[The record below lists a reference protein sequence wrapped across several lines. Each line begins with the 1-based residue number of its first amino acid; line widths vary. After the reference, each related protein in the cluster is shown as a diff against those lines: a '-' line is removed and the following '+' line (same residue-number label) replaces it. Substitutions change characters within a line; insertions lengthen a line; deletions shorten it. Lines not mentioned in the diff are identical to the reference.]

1 MAGQLCA
8 VWNDINGDVR
18 IFLDIG
24 ANPIKQVTL
33 ALMSETF
40 ELTLT
45 GNAYGGESFGRD
57 ADGRMVFVPFT
68 LPGEVVRVRP
78 METHKRWARALPEKW
93 IESSDQRIEP
103 RCPHFQTCGGCH
115 YQHIPYALQLAMKTG
130 IVRDQLERIG
140 GFEDPPIQSTIPSPN
155 PWNYRNNMRFH
166 ITEDGYLGF
175 VTFDGQRVFH
185 VKECHLPEQELTGLW
200 AHLDLDPTEIIE
212 EISLRSGGE
221 GEQMVILH
229 GTDAPD
235 IDISIESPSSVVWTS
250 PRGDFILAGQDY
262 FYFDINRHQF
272 RVSALSFFQ
281 VNTKMIPELV
291 HHVTALLSIQP
302 GQTIF
307 DLYAGVGLFSAAL
320 AESGAHVV
328 AVEESPHA
336 CRDFGFNLEQFTHID
351 LYEGSVGMAL
361 PQIKP
366 QPDAVLIDPPRAGLS
381 RQALDSLLERSSSHI
396 VYVSCDPAT
405 LSRDGKRLRAG
416 GYSLESLTPI
426 DLFPQTFHIET
437 ISLWT
442 R

>member
-1 MAGQLCA
+1 MTE
-8 VWNDINGDVR
+8 
-18 IFLDIG
+18 
-24 ANPIKQVTL
+24 TL
-33 ALMSETF
+33 

-57 ADGRMVFVPFT
+57 VDGRMVFVPFT
-68 LPGEVVRVRP
+68 LPGEVVRVRLV
-78 METHKRWARALPEKW
+78 ETHQRWARALPEKW
-93 IESSDQRIEP
+93 IEASDQRIEP

-115 YQHIPYALQLAMKTG
+115 YQHIPYALQLEIKAE
-130 IVRDQLERIG
+130 IVRDQLARIG
-140 GFEDPPIQSTIPSPN
+140 GFEDPPVQLPIPSPE

-166 ITEDGYLGF
+166 LTEDGKLGF
-175 VTFDGQRVFH
+175 VTFAGQRVFR
-185 VKECHLPEQELTGLW
+185 VEECHLPEQELIDLW
-200 AHLDLDPTEIIE
+200 TQLDLAPTKTIE
-212 EISLRSGGE
+212 EISLRNGGE

-235 IDISIESPSSVVWTS
+235 LEISIESPSSVVWTS
-250 PRGDFILAGQDY
+250 PSGDFILAGQDHL
-262 FYFDINRHQF
+262 YFDLSRGLF

-281 VNTKMIPELV
+281 VNTEMIPELV
-291 HHVTALLSIQP
+291 QQATALLSIQP
-302 GQTIF
+302 GQTVF
-307 DLYAGVGLFSAAL
+307 DLYAGVGLFSAAI

-336 CRDFGFNLEQFTHID
+336 CRDFSFNLDRFTHIE
-351 LYEGSVGMAL
+351 LYESSVGLAL

-366 QPDAVLIDPPRAGLS
+366 QPDAVLIDPPRSGLS
-381 RQALDSLLERSSSHI
+381 RTALDSLLERSSSRI

-416 GYSLESLTPI
+416 GYSLESITPI

>member
-1 MAGQLCA
+1 MRSFRMMARIQDNKLHFQLA
-8 VWNDINGDVR
+8 H
-18 IFLDIG
+18 
-24 ANPIKQVTL
+24 
-33 ALMSETF
+33 MSKIF

-57 ADGRMVFVPFT
+57 IDGRMVFVPFT
-68 LPGEVVRVRP
+68 IPGEVVRVRTV
-78 METHKRWARALPEKW
+78 ESHKRWARALPEKW
-93 IESSDQRIEP
+93 VEPSDQRIEP
-103 RCPHFQTCGGCH
+103 RCPHFRTCGGCH
-115 YQHIPYALQLAMKTG
+115 YQHIPYALQLEIKAE
-130 IVRDQLERIG
+130 IVRDQLVRIG
-140 GFEDPPIQSTIPSPN
+140 GFEDPPMRSPIPSLN
-155 PWNYRNNMRFH
+155 AWNYRNNLRFH
-166 ITEDGYLGF
+166 LTEDGNPGF

-185 VKECHLPEQELTGLW
+185 VEECHLPEQELNDLW
-200 AHLDLDPTEIIE
+200 AQLDLDPSTTLEG
-212 EISLRSGGE
+212 ISLRSGGE

-235 IDISIESPSSVVWTS
+235 GEIAIESPTSVVWTS
-250 PRGDFILAGQDY
+250 SRGVFILAGQDH
-262 FYFDINRHQF
+262 FYFDLNRHQF

-291 HHVTALLSIQP
+291 QQATELLSIEP
-302 GQTIF
+302 GQTIY
-307 DLYAGVGLFSAAL
+307 DLYAGVGLFSASI
-320 AESGAHVV
+320 AESGVHVV

-336 CRDFGFNLEQFTHID
+336 CRDFSLNLDRFSHID
-351 LYEGSVGMAL
+351 LYEGGVGIAL

-381 RQALDSLLERSSSHI
+381 RAALDSLLDRSSSRI

-405 LSRDGKRLRAG
+405 LSRDGKRLKAG
-416 GYSLESLTPI
+416 GYSLESVTPV

>member
-1 MAGQLCA
+1 
-8 VWNDINGDVR
+8 
-18 IFLDIG
+18 
-24 ANPIKQVTL
+24 
-33 ALMSETF
+33 MSETI

-57 ADGRMVFVPFT
+57 VDGRMVFVPFT

-78 METHKRWARALPEKW
+78 VETHKRWARALPETW
-93 IESSDQRIEP
+93 IEPSDQRIEP

-115 YQHIPYALQLAMKTG
+115 YQHIPYALQLEIKTE
-130 IVRDQLERIG
+130 IVRDQLIRIG
-140 GFEDPPIQSTIPSPN
+140 GFEDPPVRSPIPSPN

-166 ITEDGYLGF
+166 LTDDGNLGF
-175 VTFDGQRVFH
+175 VTFDGQRVFRME
-185 VKECHLPEQELTGLW
+185 ECHLPEQELTDLW
-200 AHLDLDPTEIIE
+200 AQLDLDTTHTIE

-235 IDISIESPSSVVWTS
+235 LEIAIESPTSVVWTS
-250 PRGDFILAGQDY
+250 PGGDFILAGQDHL
-262 FYFDINRHQF
+262 YFDFNQHRF

-281 VNTKMIPELV
+281 VNTKIIPELV
-291 HHVTALLSIQP
+291 QHATALLSIQP

-307 DLYAGVGLFSAAL
+307 DLYAGVGLFSAAI

-328 AVEESPHA
+328 AIEDSPHA
-336 CRDFGFNLEQFTHID
+336 CRDFSFNLDHFKHID
-351 LYEGSVGMAL
+351 LYEGSVSMAL
-361 PQIKP
+361 PQIKL

-381 RQALDSLLERSSSHI
+381 IAALDSLLARSSSRI

-405 LSRDGKRLRAG
+405 LSRDGKRLGAG
-416 GYSLESLTPI
+416 GYSLESITPI

-437 ISLWT
+437 LSLWT
-442 R
+442 L

>member
-1 MAGQLCA
+1 MLE
-8 VWNDINGDVR
+8 
-18 IFLDIG
+18 
-24 ANPIKQVTL
+24 TL
-33 ALMSETF
+33 

-57 ADGRMVFVPFT
+57 VDGRMVFVPFT

-78 METHKRWARALPEKW
+78 VETHKRWARALPEKW
-93 IESSDQRIEP
+93 IEPSDQRIEP
-103 RCPHFQTCGGCH
+103 RCPHFRTCGGCH
-115 YQHIPYALQLAMKTG
+115 YQHIPYTLQLEIKTE
-130 IVRDQLERIG
+130 IVRDQLVRIG
-140 GFEDPPIQSTIPSPN
+140 GFEDPPVRPPIPSPN

-166 ITEDGYLGF
+166 LTEDGNLGF
-175 VTFDGQRVFH
+175 VTFDGKRVFR
-185 VKECHLPEQELTGLW
+185 VEECHLPEQELTDLW
-200 AHLDLDPTEIIE
+200 AQFDLDPTKTIE

-221 GEQMVILH
+221 GELMVILH
-229 GTDAPD
+229 GADAPD
-235 IDISIESPSSVVWTS
+235 LEISIESPTSVVWTS
-250 PRGDFILAGQDY
+250 PRGDFILAGQDHL
-262 FYFDINRHQF
+262 YFDLNRHQF

-291 HHVTALLSIQP
+291 QHATALLSIQP
-302 GQTIF
+302 GKTVF
-307 DLYAGVGLFSAAL
+307 DLYAGVGLFSAAI

-336 CRDFGFNLEQFTHID
+336 CRDFSVNLDRFTDID

-361 PQIKP
+361 PQIEL
-366 QPDAVLIDPPRAGLS
+366 QADAVLIDPPRVGLS
-381 RQALDSLLERSSSHI
+381 RAALDSLLERSSSRI

-416 GYSLESLTPI
+416 GYSLESITPI

>member
-1 MAGQLCA
+1 MLE
-8 VWNDINGDVR
+8 
-18 IFLDIG
+18 
-24 ANPIKQVTL
+24 TL
-33 ALMSETF
+33 

-57 ADGRMVFVPFT
+57 VDGRMVFVPFT

-78 METHKRWARALPEKW
+78 VETHKRWARALPEKW
-93 IESSDQRIEP
+93 IEPSDQRIEP
-103 RCPHFQTCGGCH
+103 RCPHFRTCGGCH
-115 YQHIPYALQLAMKTG
+115 YQHIPYTLQLEIKTE
-130 IVRDQLERIG
+130 IVRDQLVRIG
-140 GFEDPPIQSTIPSPN
+140 GFEDPPVRPPIPSPN

-166 ITEDGYLGF
+166 LTEDGNLGF
-175 VTFDGQRVFH
+175 VTFDGKRVFR
-185 VKECHLPEQELTGLW
+185 VEECHLPEQELTDLW
-200 AHLDLDPTEIIE
+200 AQFDLDPTKTIE

-221 GEQMVILH
+221 GELMVILH
-229 GTDAPD
+229 GADAPD
-235 IDISIESPSSVVWTS
+235 LEISIESPTSVVWTS
-250 PRGDFILAGQDY
+250 PRGDFILAGQDHL
-262 FYFDINRHQF
+262 YFDLNRHQF

-291 HHVTALLSIQP
+291 QHATALLSIQP
-302 GQTIF
+302 GKTIF
-307 DLYAGVGLFSAAL
+307 DLYAGVGLFSAAI

-336 CRDFGFNLEQFTHID
+336 CRDFSVNLDRFTDID

-361 PQIKP
+361 PQIEL
-366 QPDAVLIDPPRAGLS
+366 QADAVLIDPPRVGLS
-381 RQALDSLLERSSSHI
+381 RAALDSLLERSSSRI

-416 GYSLESLTPI
+416 GYSLESITPI

>member
-1 MAGQLCA
+1 MLA
-8 VWNDINGDVR
+8 R
-18 IFLDIG
+18 IHQNKLHFLF
-24 ANPIKQVTL
+24 
-33 ALMSETF
+33 ALMTETL

-57 ADGRMVFVPFT
+57 VDGRMVFVPFT
-68 LPGEVVRVRP
+68 LPGEVVRVRLV
-78 METHKRWARALPEKW
+78 ETHQRWARALPEKW
-93 IESSDQRIEP
+93 IEASDQRIEP

-115 YQHIPYALQLAMKTG
+115 YQHIPYALQLEIKAE
-130 IVRDQLERIG
+130 IVRDQLARIG
-140 GFEDPPIQSTIPSPN
+140 GFEDPPVQLPIPSPE

-166 ITEDGYLGF
+166 LTEDGKLGF
-175 VTFDGQRVFH
+175 VTFAGQRVFR
-185 VKECHLPEQELTGLW
+185 VEECHLPEQELIDLW
-200 AHLDLDPTEIIE
+200 TQLDLAPTKTIE
-212 EISLRSGGE
+212 EISLRNGGE

-235 IDISIESPSSVVWTS
+235 LEISIESPSSVVWTS
-250 PRGDFILAGQDY
+250 PSGDFILAGQDHL
-262 FYFDINRHQF
+262 YFDLSRGLF

-281 VNTKMIPELV
+281 VNTEMIPELV
-291 HHVTALLSIQP
+291 QQATALLSIQP
-302 GQTIF
+302 GQTVF
-307 DLYAGVGLFSAAL
+307 DLYAGVGLFSAAI

-336 CRDFGFNLEQFTHID
+336 CRDFSFNLDRFTHIE
-351 LYEGSVGMAL
+351 LYESSVGLAL

-366 QPDAVLIDPPRAGLS
+366 QPDAVLIDPPRSGLS
-381 RQALDSLLERSSSHI
+381 RTALDSLLERSSSRI

-416 GYSLESLTPI
+416 GYSLESITPI